1 MGNVEVANNNN
12 NNNNNNNMLL
22 RDNETKTSN
31 RT

>member
-1 MGNVEVANNNN
+1 MGNVEVANN

>member
-1 MGNVEVANNNN
+1 MGNVEVANNN